1 MLAGVAFRTWT
12 RTELRIIEILAASC
26 DTSKYFYYAL
36 VVYKFRKLQEVEEGT
51 MLRDGFTCWSCLFY
65 VYWGN
70 NENGKV
76 VGNILEGK

>member
-1 MLAGVAFRTWT
+1 MLAGVAFRT

-51 MLRDGFTCWSCLFY
+51 MYRERFTFWPCLFF
-65 VYWGN
+65 VYCGN
-70 NENGKV
+70 N
-76 VGNILEGK
+76 GN